1 MVDVANTSVLCT
13 AKTVAIRGLEIILV
27 GIGVES
33 PMAKAKASS
42 AKRGKPTVKARPAPA
57 KKAKPAKSAK
67 PSKPVKSAKAKGSAA
82 PKAAKAAKSAKPT
95 KPTRAA
101 KPVKAVKAAAP
112 VSPPAVVEAA
122 VEESSSSGMSIKKK
136 KVKRG
141 APPMLPRRLARRPLP
156 SPGTPPLPPKATQ
169 PGSLHAPARSPD
181 GAEGLKVRLMAVINL
196 LGKLRGLKRSFNKQ
210 FWEAGLILAEL
221 SRPEL
226 YQAKGYGSWESFV
239 EREIERELTIGRTTA
254 EELRR
259 IVRLFQR
266 EAAEEL
272 GFERLRGALRALFP
286 EPGSAPVGATVA

>member
-1 MVDVANTSVLCT
+1 
-13 AKTVAIRGLEIILV
+13 
-27 GIGVES
+27 
-33 PMAKAKASS
+33 MAKAKASS

-57 KKAKPAKSAK
+57 KKAASPKAKKPTRPARPAKAVKAKKAAPAKKSKPAK
-67 PSKPVKSAKAKGSAA
+67 PSKPTAA
-82 PKAAKAAKSAKPT
+82 ARPT
-95 KPTRAA
+95 KPV
-101 KPVKAVKAAAP
+101 KPVKAVKAAPAAP
-112 VSPPAVVEAA
+112 VAVSAPA
-122 VEESSSSGMSIKKK
+122 VEESSSSGVSIKKK

-196 LGKLRGLKRSFNKQ
+196 LGKLRGLKRSLNKQ
-210 FWEAGLILAEL
+210 FWEAGLVLAEL

>member
-1 MVDVANTSVLCT
+1 
-13 AKTVAIRGLEIILV
+13 
-27 GIGVES
+27 
-33 PMAKAKASS
+33 MAKAKATS

-67 PSKPVKSAKAKGSAA
+67 PARSAQPAKAVKTT
-82 PKAAKAAKSAKPT
+82 KAAKPAKAAPAK
-95 KPTRAA
+95 AA
-101 KPVKAVKAAAP
+101 PAKAVKPARAAAP
-112 VSPPAVVEAA
+112 APAPSAPPA
-122 VEESSSSGMSIKKK
+122 EESSGGVSIKKK

-196 LGKLRGLKRSFNKQ
+196 LGKLRGLKRSLNKQ
-210 FWEAGLILAEL
+210 FWEAGLVLADL

-226 YQAKGYGSWESFV
+226 YQAKGYGSWEAFV

-266 EAAEEL
+266 DAAEEL

>member
-1 MVDVANTSVLCT
+1 
-13 AKTVAIRGLEIILV
+13 
-27 GIGVES
+27 
-33 PMAKAKASS
+33 MAKAKASA

-57 KKAKPAKSAK
+57 KKAKPAKAAK
-67 PSKPVKSAKAKGSAA
+67 PSKAVKAVKPAKPS
-82 PKAAKAAKSAKPT
+82 KAAKPKSAP
-95 KPTRAA
+95 PA
-101 KPVKAVKAAAP
+101 KAVKAAKPTRAVKVAAP
-112 VSPPAVVEAA
+112 VAAPVVSVAP
-122 VEESSSSGMSIKKK
+122 VEESSSGGMSIKKK

-226 YQAKGYGSWESFV
+226 YQAKGYGSWEAFV

-272 GFERLRGALRALFP
+272 GFERLRVALRALFP

>member
-1 MVDVANTSVLCT
+1 
-13 AKTVAIRGLEIILV
+13 
-27 GIGVES
+27 
-33 PMAKAKASS
+33 MAKAKASA

-57 KKAKPAKSAK
+57 KKAKPAKAAK
-67 PSKPVKSAKAKGSAA
+67 PSKAV
-82 PKAAKAAKSAKPT
+82 KAAKPAKSKSAPPAKAV
-95 KPTRAA
+95 KAA
-101 KPVKAVKAAAP
+101 KPARSVKAAAP
-112 VSPPAVVEAA
+112 VAAPVVSAAPA
-122 VEESSSSGMSIKKK
+122 EESSSGGMSIKKK

-169 PGSLHAPARSPD
+169 PGSLHAPARTPD

-272 GFERLRGALRALFP
+272 GFERLRVALRALFP

>member
-1 MVDVANTSVLCT
+1 
-13 AKTVAIRGLEIILV
+13 
-27 GIGVES
+27 
-33 PMAKAKASS
+33 MAKAKASS

-57 KKAKPAKSAK
+57 TKAKPAKAARSAKPAKSAK
-67 PSKPVKSAKAKGSAA
+67 SARPTKPVK
-82 PKAAKAAKSAKPT
+82 PTKAAKPARPTKPVKPT
-95 KPTRAA
+95 KAA
-101 KPVKAVKAAAP
+101 KPARSTKPAKPAPAPAAVVVSAP
-112 VSPPAVVEAA
+112 V
-122 VEESSSSGMSIKKK
+122 VEEASSGGVSIKKK

-181 GAEGLKVRLMAVINL
+181 GAEGLKMRLMAVINL
-196 LGKLRGLKRSFNKQ
+196 LGKLRGLKRSINKQ
-210 FWEAGLILAEL
+210 FWEAGLLLAEL

-239 EREIERELTIGRTTA
+239 EREIERELAIGRTTA
-254 EELRR
+254 EDMRR

-266 EAAEEL
+266 ETAEEF
-272 GFERLRGALRALFP
+272 GFDRLRVALRALFP

>member
-1 MVDVANTSVLCT
+1 
-13 AKTVAIRGLEIILV
+13 
-27 GIGVES
+27 
-33 PMAKAKASS
+33 MAKAKASS

-67 PSKPVKSAKAKGSAA
+67 PA
-82 PKAAKAAKSAKPT
+82 PKAAKPAAKVVKKA
-95 KPTRAA
+95 AA
-101 KPVKAVKAAAP
+101 KPAVKPAKAAKPAAAP
-112 VSPPAVVEAA
+112 AAEPVEAEA
-122 VEESSSSGMSIKKK
+122 SSGGVSIKKK

-141 APPMLPRRLARRPLP
+141 APPMLPRRLARRPLQ
-156 SPGTPPLPPKATQ
+156 SPGTPLPPPKATQ
-169 PGSLHAPARSPD
+169 PGSLHAPARAPD
-181 GAEGLKVRLMAVINL
+181 GADALKVRLMSVINL
-196 LGKLRGLKRSFNKQ
+196 LGKLRGLKRSLNKQ
-210 FWEAGLILAEL
+210 FWEAGLILADL

>member
-1 MVDVANTSVLCT
+1 
-13 AKTVAIRGLEIILV
+13 
-27 GIGVES
+27 
-33 PMAKAKASS
+33 MAKAKASS

-57 KKAKPAKSAK
+57 KSAKPAKS
-67 PSKPVKSAKAKGSAA
+67 VKST
-82 PKAAKAAKSAKPT
+82 KAAKPKKAVAPAKTAKPT
-95 KPTRAA
+95 KAA
-101 KPVKAVKAAAP
+101 TKPAKAAAP
-112 VSPPAVVEAA
+112 VAPAVSAPVEIVEA
-122 VEESSSSGMSIKKK
+122 SSGISIKKK

-156 SPGTPPLPPKATQ
+156 SPGTPPPPPKATQ
-169 PGSLHAPARSPD
+169 PGSLHAQARSPD

-196 LGKLRGLKRSFNKQ
+196 LGKLRGLKRSLVKQ

-226 YQAKGYGSWESFV
+226 YQSKGYGSWESFV

-266 EAAEEL
+266 DAAEEL
-272 GFERLRGALRALFP
+272 GFERLRGALKALYP
-286 EPGSAPVGATVA
+286 EPGSSTVA

>member
-1 MVDVANTSVLCT
+1 
-13 AKTVAIRGLEIILV
+13 
-27 GIGVES
+27 
-33 PMAKAKASS
+33 MAKAKASS

-57 KKAKPAKSAK
+57 TKAKPAKSAK
-67 PSKPVKSAKAKGSAA
+67 PARSAKPAKSAKPARPTKPVKSAKATKPARSTKPVTPAK
-82 PKAAKAAKSAKPT
+82 PAKATKPT
-95 KPTRAA
+95 K
-101 KPVKAVKAAAP
+101 AAP
-112 VSPPAVVEAA
+112 AAVVVSAPV
-122 VEESSSSGMSIKKK
+122 VEEASSGGVSIKKK

-196 LGKLRGLKRSFNKQ
+196 LGKLRGLKRSINKQ
-210 FWEAGLILAEL
+210 FWEAGLVLAEL

-239 EREIERELTIGRTTA
+239 EREIERELAIGRTTA

-266 EAAEEL
+266 DAAEEL

>member
-1 MVDVANTSVLCT
+1 
-13 AKTVAIRGLEIILV
+13 
-27 GIGVES
+27 
-33 PMAKAKASS
+33 MAKAKASS

-67 PSKPVKSAKAKGSAA
+67 PSRSAPPPKAKKTAKAVASRPAKVVKG
-82 PKAAKAAKSAKPT
+82 AKSAKVT
-95 KPTRAA
+95 KTTKTTKAA
-101 KPVKAVKAAAP
+101 KVTKPVKPVKVIKVVAPVAAP
-112 VSPPAVVEAA
+112 VVVAPV
-122 VEESSSSGMSIKKK
+122 VEESPATRISIKKK

-181 GAEGLKVRLMAVINL
+181 GAEGLKARLIVVINL
-196 LGKLRGLKRSFNKQ
+196 LGKLRGLKRSIIKQ
-210 FWEAGLILAEL
+210 FWEAGLVYDEL

-239 EREIERELTIGRTTA
+239 EREIERELAIGRTQA
-254 EELRR
+254 EDMRR

-266 EAAEEL
+266 EAAEEF
-272 GFERLRGALRALFP
+272 GFERLKGAVRALYP

>member
-1 MVDVANTSVLCT
+1 
-13 AKTVAIRGLEIILV
+13 
-27 GIGVES
+27 
-33 PMAKAKASS
+33 MAKAKASS

-57 KKAKPAKSAK
+57 KSAKPAKSVKSTKSAKPAKAAAPARSAK
-67 PSKPVKSAKAKGSAA
+67 PSKPAKSAPA
-82 PKAAKAAKSAKPT
+82 AKPT
-95 KPTRAA
+95 KAA
-101 KPVKAVKAAAP
+101 VPAAP
-112 VSPPAVVEAA
+112 AVSAPVEST
-122 VEESSSSGMSIKKK
+122 EGSSGISIKKK

-156 SPGTPPLPPKATQ
+156 SPGTPPPPPKATQ
-169 PGSLHAPARSPD
+169 PGSLHAQARSPD

-196 LGKLRGLKRSFNKQ
+196 LGKLRGLKRSLVKQ

-226 YQAKGYGSWESFV
+226 YQSKGYGSWESFV

-266 EAAEEL
+266 DAAEDL
-272 GFERLRGALRALFP
+272 GFERLRGALKTLYP
-286 EPGSAPVGATVA
+286 EPGSSTVA

>member
-1 MVDVANTSVLCT
+1 
-13 AKTVAIRGLEIILV
+13 
-27 GIGVES
+27 
-33 PMAKAKASS
+33 MAKAKASS

-67 PSKPVKSAKAKGSAA
+67 PARAARPSKPVAKAK
-82 PKAAKAAKSAKPT
+82 PAKAKAKARPT
-95 KPTRAA
+95 VKAA
-101 KPVKAVKAAAP
+101 KPVAKAKPAAVAKPARAVAP
-112 VSPPAVVEAA
+112 VAPVAVEPV
-122 VEESSSSGMSIKKK
+122 VEESSSGISIKKK

-196 LGKLRGLKRSFNKQ
+196 LGKLRGLKRSLNKQ
-210 FWEAGLILAEL
+210 FWEAGLVLAEL

>member
-1 MVDVANTSVLCT
+1 
-13 AKTVAIRGLEIILV
+13 
-27 GIGVES
+27 
-33 PMAKAKASS
+33 MAKAKASS

-57 KKAKPAKSAK
+57 TKAKPAKSAK
-67 PSKPVKSAKAKGSAA
+67 PARSAK
-82 PKAAKAAKSAKPT
+82 PAKSAKPAR
-95 KPTRAA
+95 PT
-101 KPVKAVKAAAP
+101 KAVKAAKPARSTKPVKPARPAKAAP
-112 VSPPAVVEAA
+112 AAVVVAEPS
-122 VEESSSSGMSIKKK
+122 VEEASSGGVSIKKK

-196 LGKLRGLKRSFNKQ
+196 LGKLRGLKRSINKQ
-210 FWEAGLILAEL
+210 FWEAGLVLAEL

-239 EREIERELTIGRTTA
+239 EREIERELAIGRTTA

-266 EAAEEL
+266 DAAEEL

>member
-1 MVDVANTSVLCT
+1 
-13 AKTVAIRGLEIILV
+13 
-27 GIGVES
+27 
-33 PMAKAKASS
+33 MAKAKASS

-57 KKAKPAKSAK
+57 TKAKPAKAARSAKPAKSAK
-67 PSKPVKSAKAKGSAA
+67 PARPTKPVK
-82 PKAAKAAKSAKPT
+82 PTKAAKPARSTKVT
-95 KPTRAA
+95 KPA
-101 KPVKAVKAAAP
+101 KAAPAAVVASAP
-112 VSPPAVVEAA
+112 V
-122 VEESSSSGMSIKKK
+122 VEEASSGGMSIKKK

-196 LGKLRGLKRSFNKQ
+196 LGKLRGLKRSINKQ
-210 FWEAGLILAEL
+210 FWEAGLVLAEL

-239 EREIERELTIGRTTA
+239 EREIERELAIGRTTA
-254 EELRR
+254 EDMRR

-266 EAAEEL
+266 DAAEEL
-272 GFERLRGALRALFP
+272 GLERLRGALRALFP

>member
-1 MVDVANTSVLCT
+1 
-13 AKTVAIRGLEIILV
+13 
-27 GIGVES
+27 
-33 PMAKAKASS
+33 MAKAKASS

-67 PSKPVKSAKAKGSAA
+67 PSRVTRSAGVAKAKPSRPANSTGS
-82 PKAAKAAKSAKPT
+82 T
-95 KPTRAA
+95 KTTRAA
-101 KPVKAVKAAAP
+101 KPVKAAKPSPPTRATKPVKPAAAAP
-112 VSPPAVVEAA
+112 LAASAPAVDEG
-122 VEESSSSGMSIKKK
+122 SSGASIKKK

-196 LGKLRGLKRSFNKQ
+196 LGKLRGLKRSLNKQ
-210 FWEAGLILAEL
+210 FWEAGLVLADL

-226 YQAKGYGSWESFV
+226 YQAKGYGSWEAFV

>member
-1 MVDVANTSVLCT
+1 
-13 AKTVAIRGLEIILV
+13 
-27 GIGVES
+27 
-33 PMAKAKASS
+33 MAKAKASS
-42 AKRGKPTVKARPAPA
+42 AKRGKPTVKAKPAPA
-57 KKAKPAKSAK
+57 KKAKPAKSA
-67 PSKPVKSAKAKGSAA
+67 AKAKPAKAKPAKPAA
-82 PKAAKAAKSAKPT
+82 KSVKPAAKAKPPAKAKPA
-95 KPTRAA
+95 PAA
-101 KPVKAVKAAAP
+101 KPARAAAP
-112 VSPPAVVEAA
+112 VAPVAAAPA
-122 VEESSSSGMSIKKK
+122 VEESSSGVSIKKK

-196 LGKLRGLKRSFNKQ
+196 LGKLRGLKRSLNKQ
-210 FWEAGLILAEL
+210 FWEAGLVLADL

>member
-1 MVDVANTSVLCT
+1 
-13 AKTVAIRGLEIILV
+13 
-27 GIGVES
+27 
-33 PMAKAKASS
+33 
-42 AKRGKPTVKARPAPA
+42 
-57 KKAKPAKSAK
+57 
-67 PSKPVKSAKAKGSAA
+67 
-82 PKAAKAAKSAKPT
+82 
-95 KPTRAA
+95 
-101 KPVKAVKAAAP
+101 
-112 VSPPAVVEAA
+112 
-122 VEESSSSGMSIKKK
+122 MSIKKK

-221 SRPEL
+221 SRPDL

-272 GFERLRGALRALFP
+272 GFERLRVALRALFP

>member
-1 MVDVANTSVLCT
+1 M
-13 AKTVAIRGLEIILV
+13 

-33 PMAKAKASS
+33 SMAKAKASS

-67 PSKPVKSAKAKGSAA
+67 PSRSAPPPKAKKATKAVASRPVKVVKA
-82 PKAAKAAKSAKPT
+82 AKPT
-95 KPTRAA
+95 KAA
-101 KPVKAVKAAAP
+101 KPVKAVKVVAPVAAP
-112 VSPPAVVEAA
+112 VVSAPV
-122 VEESSSSGMSIKKK
+122 VEESASTGISIKKK

-196 LGKLRGLKRSFNKQ
+196 LGKLRGLKRSIIKQ
-210 FWEAGLILAEL
+210 FWEAGLVLADL

-226 YQAKGYGSWESFV
+226 YPAKGYGSWESFV
-239 EREIERELTIGRTTA
+239 EREIERELAIGRTQA
-254 EELRR
+254 EDMRR

-266 EAAEEL
+266 DAAEEL
-272 GFERLRGALRALFP
+272 GFERLKGAMRALYP